1 MSVKQAQNSKDVLIH
16 EKFERSFMAHQPIE
30 GDNAF
35 VHSGR
40 FYFISLFLSLLVEVF
55 FPLCRLK
62 CPTFFKLR
70 STEVIA
76 YVPNR
81 FMFIKWTNE
90 INDCEI
96 DAPLST
102 ISLTSCH
109 FHHWSK
115 HSIHRDSLGHHST
128 VPSRIVF
135 RMSKPDAEKRD
146 HNQWPC
152 NEFQCDL
159 L

>member
-55 FPLCRLK
+55 FNLCRLK

-81 FMFIKWTNE
+81 FMFIK
-90 INDCEI
+90 
-96 DAPLST
+96 
-102 ISLTSCH
+102 
-109 FHHWSK
+109 
-115 HSIHRDSLGHHST
+115 
-128 VPSRIVF
+128 
-135 RMSKPDAEKRD
+135 
-146 HNQWPC
+146 
-152 NEFQCDL
+152 
-159 L
+159 